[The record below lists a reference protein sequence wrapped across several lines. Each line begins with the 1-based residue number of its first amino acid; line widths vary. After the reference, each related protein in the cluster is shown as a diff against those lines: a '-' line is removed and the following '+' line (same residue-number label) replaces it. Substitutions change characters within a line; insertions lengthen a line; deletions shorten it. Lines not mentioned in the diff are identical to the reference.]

1 MGDWRLEGKLYL
13 HQFVL
18 SGAEADF
25 LGVLEAT
32 LPVSIRMD
40 ELEEFVGS
48 IGVVVAASAIALAAG
63 VLVSCCRFPAIDY
76 RCLIYKVGTGLVEG
90 YRVE

>member
-1 MGDWRLEGKLYL
+1 MDEREKKHPPVHTGGAFCGRSMPRKRLYL

-32 LPVSIRMD
+32 FPIGIRMD

-48 IGVVVAASAIALAAG
+48 IGVVMAAAAAIAFA
-63 VLVSCCRFPAIDY
+63 
-76 RCLIYKVGTGLVEG
+76 TGI
-90 YRVE
+90 